1 MFVMFTEL
9 AKLLRLRSLLTAVIL
24 ICCAAFSTSANASCG
39 AFNTG
44 QATSL
49 STFSP
54 FQTPALVQQSSSIR
68 RNDDGS
74 APIVGLWNATFYAG
88 GQVFDQGIDQ
98 WHSDGTEILNDIAA
112 PQPANGAGTVC
123 LGVFK
128 KTGPRSVKL
137 RHPFWSFDSNGNL
150 AATGVI
156 LEDLN
161 VAPGAAT
168 YSGSFSYKVYD
179 LSGNLIFSTEGTIL
193 AQRITAD

>member
-1 MFVMFTEL
+1 MLKEL
-9 AKLLRLRSLLTAVIL
+9 EQQAVRSKVIVAIAVIA
-24 ICCAAFSTSANASCG
+24 CCAGFSTDARASCG
-39 AFNTG
+39 ALTSAG
-44 QATSL
+44 QATAL
-49 STFSP
+49 PTFSRI
-54 FQTPALVQQSSSIR
+54 QSPALISHPPSFDGK
-68 RNDDGS
+68 DDADVS
-74 APIVGLWNATFYAG
+74 IVGLWTVTFNSN

-112 PQPANGAGTVC
+112 PQPAKGSGTVC

-137 RHPFWSFDSNGNL
+137 RHPFFSFDSNGNL

-156 LEDLN
+156 LEELT
-161 VAPGAAT
+161 VARSGDT

-179 LSGNLIFSTEGTIL
+179 LSGNLIFSTDGTIA